1 MPRFNPADQAAII
14 SFDNG
19 KKARDVGATEMSR
32 HMLLTVLRHCYH
44 RGTEVLIPSKG
55 AIAAVLYS
63 KEHGDLLISDAGK
76 EIVAFN
82 FTERKALYERK

>member
-1 MPRFNPADQAAII
+1 LNR
-14 SFDNG
+14 
-19 KKARDVGATEMSR
+19 GAF
-32 HMLLTVLRHCYH
+32 
-44 RGTEVLIPSKG
+44 
-55 AIAAVLYS
+55 AAVLYS

>member
-1 MPRFNPADQAAII
+1 MCTRSPSSMVP
-14 SFDNG
+14 STMSPTNG
-19 KKARDVGATEMSR
+19 LASCRSSLNRRAF
-32 HMLLTVLRHCYH
+32 
-44 RGTEVLIPSKG
+44 
-55 AIAAVLYS
+55 AAVLYS